1 MLNHLRFLCVMFVSF
16 VLVGCDTMPKVETK
30 IVYITDVQ
38 YVIPGE
44 GLLSKSP
51 DVPPPP
57 MASKEYSQLA
67 ARDKEAMLIAYI
79 KDLFSGVIGPLLISN
94 ETLLKW
100 RDEKQKEADKLKL
113 TKKP

>member
-1 MLNHLRFLCVMFVSF
+1 MLSHLRFLCVMFVSF

-51 DVPPPP
+51 VVPPPP

-67 ARDKEAMLIAYI
+67 ARDKEAVLITYI
-79 KDLFSGVIGPLLISN
+79 RDLYTGVIGPLLISN
-94 ETLLKW
+94 EALLKW
-100 RDEKQKEADKLKL
+100 RDEKQKEADKAKALN
-113 TKKP
+113 KP